1 MKFTTRHL
9 VTMAVFGALWGLV
22 EISLGSVLHAINIPM
37 TGLVLTVVGL
47 AIAMV
52 GRIFVP
58 RRGSTIFIGV
68 IATILK
74 LFSIGNIIIGP
85 MIGILT
91 EALIAEIILDVFP
104 RPSRTAFVLAG
115 AGGALWTLFQPFVTG
130 LLLFGRSLLVVWL
143 DLIDLG
149 SRLFHLDSNAAI
161 WIFVLMVLLY
171 LVVGAV
177 AGWLAWQVG
186 QLLVARLGGRYNAV
200 PKSQTIDIKEKE
212 IS

>member
-1 MKFTTRHL
+1 MKFTTRQL

-22 EISLGSVLHAINIPM
+22 EISLRSILHAINIPL
-37 TGLVLTVVGL
+37 TGLTLTAIGL
-47 AIAMV
+47 AVAMI
-52 GRIFVP
+52 GRLFVP

-68 IATILK
+68 IATVLK

-91 EALIAEIILDVFP
+91 EALIAEIVLDVFP
-104 RPSRTAFVLAG
+104 RPSRLAFVLAS
-115 AGGALWTLFQPFVTG
+115 AGGALWTLIQPFVTG

-149 SRLFHLDSNAAI
+149 SRIFHLNSNAAI
-161 WIFVLMVLLY
+161 WIAGLMALLY
-171 LVVGAV
+171 LVVGGI

-186 QLLVARLGGRYNAV
+186 QLLAARLGGRFAPV
-200 PKSQTIDIKEKE
+200 EKSKTVDTKEKE
-212 IS
+212 IP